1 MAAATDRL
9 VGARKWARG
18 RLDEVTSAIA
28 EETPVALV
36 YNGVSHVVM
45 MATPADLEDFALGF
59 SLSEG
64 IVRSADDILEIE
76 TANAPPG
83 IEVRLRV
90 TARRFQALKDRRRNL
105 AGRTGCGL
113 CGVDSLQQAVRPVQ
127 PVTAAGPIAFEAI
140 ERALDALGD
149 AQTIN
154 RRTRSLHAAGF
165 ADRTGKLLAVCE
177 DVGRH
182 NALDKLIGRL
192 AREHIDPADGFALVT
207 SRCSFELV
215 QKALT
220 VGIHTLAA
228 ISAPT
233 ALALDMA
240 EQAGLTLIALARS
253 DSFILFTHGDHL
265 VATAPAEMQKVE
277 S

>member
-1 MAAATDRL
+1 MAPTTDRI
-9 VGARKWARG
+9 VGARKWVRG
-18 RLDEVTSAIA
+18 RLEDVTSAIA
-28 EETPVALV
+28 EETPIALV

-45 MATPADLEDFALGF
+45 MATPSDLEDFALGF

-64 IVRSADDILEIE
+64 IVASADEILDIE
-76 TANAPPG
+76 TVDMPPG
-83 IEVRLRV
+83 IEVRLTI

-113 CGVDSLQQAVRPVQ
+113 CGVDSLQQAVRPVTH
-127 PVTAAGPIAFEAI
+127 VEAAGPISFQAI

-149 AQTIN
+149 AQIVN
-154 RRTRSLHAAGF
+154 RRTKSLHAAGF
-165 ADRTGKLLAVCE
+165 ADEDGTLLAVCE

-182 NALDKLIGRL
+182 NALDKLIGQL
-192 AREHIDPADGFALVT
+192 ARQGIDPARGVALVT

-215 QKALT
+215 QKSLT
-220 VGIHTLAA
+220 VGIHTLVA

-233 ALALDMA
+233 ALALEMA
-240 EQAGLTLIALARS
+240 EKAGLTLIAIARQ
-253 DSFILFTHGDHL
+253 DSLILFTHGEHL
-265 VATAPAEMQKVE
+265 VEDAPARMQKVE